1 MPETP
6 GTTKN
11 ANRSYRNQSPF
22 DVKPPNSTRNSV
34 NYQQP
39 KIMPVMGGEQMDKDS
54 VFMQKFDYNVK
65 NIQKIQDKINSIL
78 NRQK

>member
-1 MPETP
+1 MP
-6 GTTKN
+6 
-11 ANRSYRNQSPF
+11 A
-22 DVKPPNSTRNSV
+22 
-34 NYQQP
+34 
-39 KIMPVMGGEQMDKDS
+39 MGGEEMGKDS